1 MNTRRI
7 AFTVAKICFAAA
19 VIAWLLHK
27 VDASRVWNCVR
38 NARGGPVLLGILMG
52 QLTVVV
58 AGWRWRRLLAIFEIR
73 ARLRSLIC
81 VAQIG
86 QFFMMFL
93 PGPAGDD
100 LTRML
105 YISRLAKGR
114 AGEACTSVV
123 IDRFMGLT
131 SILVFA
137 AFGIPGQ
144 WHLLVASRPTYWL
157 ALGMLG
163 ACGVAG
169 ALGIA
174 YFLSSEQG
182 ARRFFAVVLRLFP
195 GARLH
200 DEIERMTG
208 LLWAN
213 KGSIVQVIIA
223 AAGTQFLLCASYYLA
238 GVAVG
243 IHATP
248 WVWFSFVPI
257 VNAANAFPI
266 SVAGIGVREYL
277 LVLFLGVLAHAASE
291 TALAASILVLGMT
304 VVVCL
309 MGGVVYIFY
318 RPKQGTTIVV

>member
-157 ALGMLG
+157 ALGM
-163 ACGVAG
+163 
-169 ALGIA
+169 
-174 YFLSSEQG
+174 
-182 ARRFFAVVLRLFP
+182 FP